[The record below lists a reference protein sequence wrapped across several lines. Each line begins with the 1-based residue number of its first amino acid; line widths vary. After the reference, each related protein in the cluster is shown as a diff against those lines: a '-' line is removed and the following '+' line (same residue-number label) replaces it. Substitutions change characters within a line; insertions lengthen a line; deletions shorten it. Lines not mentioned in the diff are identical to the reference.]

1 MQIKNSF
8 CLNLTHFYL
17 LFIINY
23 SLFII
28 IHQHFAFLAI
38 EGKAENFT
46 RTKAQKTG
54 LLIWSIRIYL
64 AAMPEFKQQAVLA
77 GHQMIVLRLHSF
89 KMLIGIK

>member
-28 IHQHFAFLAI
+28 IYQHLTIFAV
-38 EGKAENFT
+38 KSQRQRFT
-46 RTKAQKTG
+46 RTKTQKTG
-54 LLIWSIRIYL
+54 LLIWSIWIYL
-64 AAMPEFKQQAVLA
+64 AAMPEFKQQTVLA